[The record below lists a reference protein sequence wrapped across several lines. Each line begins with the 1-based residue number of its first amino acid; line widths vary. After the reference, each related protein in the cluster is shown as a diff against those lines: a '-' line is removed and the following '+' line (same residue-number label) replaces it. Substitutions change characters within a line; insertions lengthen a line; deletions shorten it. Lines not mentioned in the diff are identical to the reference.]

1 MKSQP
6 TQNLSMGDNFD
17 VAVFN
22 KIYEDNRM
30 EDAYDHGYGSW
41 MEESSNQLE
50 QPKMFQGNFNKDMF
64 NREFESYK
72 QDKQKQYGSQMVQ
85 YQEPQ
90 ERLSMKNQDSLVT
103 LGQGKVSNFSGESN
117 GLGFTDYKAAFTT
130 DSTLIDTR
138 SVNISDRANSIQ
150 GVKSQRSNVSY
161 QMSHEDQQRQ
171 AYQDALRQ
179 KEERARVQRLQV
191 YDKKGEDMYHKVHQM
206 LLR

>member
-1 MKSQP
+1 
-6 TQNLSMGDNFD
+6 
-17 VAVFN
+17 
-22 KIYEDNRM
+22 
-30 EDAYDHGYGSW
+30 
-41 MEESSNQLE
+41 
-50 QPKMFQGNFNKDMF
+50 
-64 NREFESYK
+64 
-72 QDKQKQYGSQMVQ
+72 MVI
-85 YQEPQ
+85 
-90 ERLSMKNQDSLVT
+90 
-103 LGQGKVSNFSGESN
+103 LGQGKVSNFSGETN

-150 GVKSQRSNVSY
+150 GVKSQRSNISY

-191 YDKKGEDMYHKVHQM
+191 YDKQGEDMYNKVHQM